1 MFAKMAY
8 SLISASWGR
17 QLRRSNIM
25 DALISGIIGAVIAL
39 VIALALV
46 PTVISSTNDAAVNAS
61 GATKTLLQLV
71 PLVFVAGLILV
82 VVFLFMTKK

>member
-1 MFAKMAY
+1 MIMPFKCLVGVGVRRIPNMDQ
-8 SLISASWGR
+8 LIA
-17 QLRRSNIM
+17 
-25 DALISGIIGAVIAL
+25 GIIGAVIAL

-46 PTVISSTNDAAVNAS
+46 PTVISSTNDAAENAT
-61 GATKTLLQLV
+61 GATQTLLQLV

>member
-1 MFAKMAY
+1 
-8 SLISASWGR
+8 
-17 QLRRSNIM
+17 M

-46 PTVISSTNDAAVNAS
+46 PTVISSTNDAAENAT

-82 VVFLFMTKK
+82 VVFLFMTRK